1 MPTEIPRKFFKLERN
16 IKESS
21 KIVSKLRC
29 AVWNV
34 CSMNNKLANIM
45 ECILD
50 DDPDITFLTE
60 TWLQSDK
67 NPITA
72 EIKTYGYSLLHNR
85 RKDRQK
91 DRGGGVGLLIKDNI
105 SAKQLTVKMY
115 SSFEHSIVKVQ
126 LLRGNLLFLITI
138 YRLQEIAT
146 STFLEEFT
154 ELLDNYALSK
164 ELFIIAGDINIHMES
179 DYASANQVKSLL
191 DVYDLTQHVNCA
203 THIKGHTLDIFIT
216 PNKVILK
223 ELCVRTVDLSHHF
236 LISFNSLLL
245 VETAKE
251 KRTISYR
258 SKDVDLTKFCDD
270 VEESLQSL
278 NHTKDLK
285 KMIDEYNSSLSKV
298 VNKHAPVLTKTIS
311 ITSHAPWFDA
321 EYVSLRKSRR
331 KAERRYRK
339 SRLDID
345 KKAYQFLRKEAV
357 KLAYKK
363 KKKSLL
369 PVS

>member
-126 LLRGNLLFLITI
+126 LLKGNLLFLITI

-154 ELLDNYALSK
+154 ELLDSYALSK

-179 DYASANQVKSLL
+179 DNASANQVKSLL
-191 DVYDLTQHVNCA
+191 DVYDLT
-203 THIKGHTLDIFIT
+203 
-216 PNKVILK
+216 
-223 ELCVRTVDLSHHF
+223 
-236 LISFNSLLL
+236 
-245 VETAKE
+245 
-251 KRTISYR
+251 
-258 SKDVDLTKFCDD
+258 
-270 VEESLQSL
+270 
-278 NHTKDLK
+278 
-285 KMIDEYNSSLSKV
+285 
-298 VNKHAPVLTKTIS
+298 
-311 ITSHAPWFDA
+311 
-321 EYVSLRKSRR
+321 
-331 KAERRYRK
+331 
-339 SRLDID
+339 
-345 KKAYQFLRKEAV
+345 
-357 KLAYKK
+357 
-363 KKKSLL
+363 
-369 PVS
+369 